1 MSKNRAPA
9 IIKIRGVIFDLDGI
23 LIDSEKFYFRADQ
36 RMLQE
41 YGIEFTRE
49 MKKEYIGCGNLDM
62 MKIIRDKYDLPETP
76 AGLLKKKNSYYLEMA
91 RREIETFPK
100 TVRLLKRLSEEGYP
114 LALASGS
121 SPAVIDELLTIT
133 GLKGCFSHIISSEE
147 VKRGKPDPQV
157 FLESARRLALSPES
171 CVVIED
177 STQGVEAAKS
187 GGMLCI
193 AIPSTVEKPLH
204 PSFHLADLLFEGGM
218 EEFDED
224 EAFRWIT
231 ISGLC

>member
-1 MSKNRAPA
+1 
-9 IIKIRGVIFDLDGI
+9 
-23 LIDSEKFYFRADQ
+23 
-36 RMLQE
+36 
-41 YGIEFTRE
+41 
-49 MKKEYIGCGNLDM
+49 
-62 MKIIRDKYDLPETP
+62 
-76 AGLLKKKNSYYLEMA
+76 MA

>member
-1 MSKNRAPA
+1 
-9 IIKIRGVIFDLDGI
+9 
-23 LIDSEKFYFRADQ
+23 
-36 RMLQE
+36 
-41 YGIEFTRE
+41 
-49 MKKEYIGCGNLDM
+49 M

-76 AGLLKKKNSYYLEMA
+76 AGLLKKKNSYYLEMS

-157 FLESARRLALSPES
+157 FLESARRLALPPEC

-177 STQGVEAAKS
+177 SWYGVEAAKS

-193 AIPSTVEKPLH
+193 AIPRTQKPLH
-204 PSFHLADLLFEGGM
+204 QHHLADLLFDGGM
-218 EEFDED
+218 EEFDEN